1 MAKSYMQLQESE
13 GHLLAAAS
21 RLYSA
26 YLTSDQYTGDNE
38 ATTLMRKAIQETLQM
53 ANAIDA
59 TVIADNEVE

>member
-26 YLTSDQYTGDNE
+26 YITSDQYTGDNE
-38 ATTLMRKAIQETLQM
+38 ATLMRKAIQETLQM

>member
-26 YLTSDQYTGDNE
+26 YLTTSQYTGANE
-38 ATTLMRKAIQETLQM
+38 ATLMRKAIQETLQM

>member
-26 YLTSDQYTGDNE
+26 YLTTSQYTGDND
-38 ATTLMRKAIQETLQM
+38 AALMRKAIQETLQM

>member
-26 YLTSDQYTGDNE
+26 YLTTSQYTGDNE
-38 ATTLMRKAIQETLQM
+38 ATLMRKAIQETLQM